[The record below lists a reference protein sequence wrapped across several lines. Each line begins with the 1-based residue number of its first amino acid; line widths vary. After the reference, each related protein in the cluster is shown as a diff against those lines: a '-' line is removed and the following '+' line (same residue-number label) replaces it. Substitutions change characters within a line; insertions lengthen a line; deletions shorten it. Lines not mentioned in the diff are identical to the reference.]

1 MRNAEESMSL
11 ALRIVVGVAAIVV
24 IGIGGL
30 AVRVAYW
37 VFS

>member
-1 MRNAEESMSL
+1 MRNAEQSMML
-11 ALRIVVGVAAIVV
+11 ALKVVVAIAAIVV
-24 IGIGGL
+24 IGFGTL